1 MAKAACIFLAPKTR
15 LLPVMPEAALAIFVV
30 YENPLDYPGKLVVRR
45 WLGLEA
51 DPIPLA
57 VTDSLA
63 LARNVIP
70 DYCVP
75 IGIYPNDDPVIKE
88 VWI

>member
-1 MAKAACIFLAPKTR
+1 MSEP
-15 LLPVMPEAALAIFVV
+15 ALAIFVM
-30 YENPLDYPGKLVVRR
+30 YENPKDYPGKIVVRR
-45 WLGLEA
+45 WLGLDA

-70 DYCVP
+70 SYCTP
-75 IGIYPNDDPVIKE
+75 IGIMPGDDPVIKE

>member
-1 MAKAACIFLAPKTR
+1 MSQPG
-15 LLPVMPEAALAIFVV
+15 LAIYVI
-30 YENPLDYPGKLVVRR
+30 YESPKDYPLARYVVRR
-45 WLGLEA
+45 WLGLDP

-57 VTDSLA
+57 ITDDLA

-75 IGIYPNDDPVIKE
+75 IVGVFQGDDPVIKE
-88 VWI
+88 VWV

>member
-1 MAKAACIFLAPKTR
+1 MSEF
-15 LLPVMPEAALAIFVV
+15 ALAVYVI
-30 YENPLDYPGKLVVRR
+30 YENPKDFPGKLVVRR

-57 VTDSLA
+57 VTDSLS

-75 IGIYPNDDPVIKE
+75 IGVMAGDDPVIRE

>member
-1 MAKAACIFLAPKTR
+1 MS
-15 LLPVMPEAALAIFVV
+15 EALSVFVV
-30 YENPLDYPGKLVVRR
+30 YASPEDYPGKLVVRR
-45 WLGLEA
+45 WLGEKPDLV
-51 DPIPLA
+51 PLA
-57 VTDSLA
+57 VIKSLA

-75 IGIYPNDDPVIKE
+75 IGVYDTDDPVILE

>member
-1 MAKAACIFLAPKTR
+1 MSEP
-15 LLPVMPEAALAIFVV
+15 ALAVYVV
-30 YENPLDYPGKLVVRR
+30 YESPKDFPGKLVVRR

-51 DPIPLA
+51 DPLPLA
-57 VTDSLA
+57 VTEDLA

-70 DYCVP
+70 DYCTP
-75 IGIYPNDDPVIKE
+75 IGVFPDDDPCIKE

>member
-1 MAKAACIFLAPKTR
+1 MSEP
-15 LLPVMPEAALAIFVV
+15 ALSIYVI
-30 YENPLDYPGKLVVRR
+30 YESPQDYPLARYVVRR

-51 DPIPLA
+51 DPLPLA

-70 DYCVP
+70 DYCTP
-75 IGIYPNDDPVIKE
+75 IGVFESDDPVIKE